1 MAEAVES
8 FQEEIDTRPEAQF
21 GESKCLVEKSAP
33 LLNIDLE
40 TLSSTYGCS
49 SFVYT
54 IEKFLCQHNLLK
66 LDYWDATPAKYDLYK
81 RVCIIIPPTPEI
93 SDLPFKDTVCATA
106 AQPAGP
112 KRRKPSPAQFDTVL
126 ARKVLP
132 GSRKE
137 SLDVLGPNGL
147 HVAQVHA
154 IFNLPEELG
163 TFAHPLAYVEWFTPL
178 QKFDKD
184 TLMYQV
190 ERSSGKGV
198 HAASIIPV
206 TYISRSC
213 HLYPVFGKHI
223 DPGWTSEN
231 NIPQGPSTSTSTS
244 IVFVCF
250 SPCQKT
256 TGTVGIIYLL
266 PHLLI
271 KLLNQILCH
280 PNESALVVVLLP
292 TLAKTVLQMKMKGII
307 SVRARVW
314 SFEHQLQVEGK
325 KFQRIDD
332 SQKESQEY
340 YSAMEQWSY
349 AVQQG
354 TATIDVSN
362 AKSADSRLDQSLD
375 GEKGITNNIDL
386 TEAYANQL
394 NRDLYIAEHES
405 ADLREENGTLQDRN
419 TALED
424 RIASLEREAVE
435 QEEEGHTLKKI
446 MARTSDIF
454 SGIATGSYDSAKFL
468 GHLNITSGCGDHGQ
482 QGIDKFIEDH
492 SCGPVHWGLISETQG
507 TRVEIP
513 SRMVKESRKTRAV
526 MQIPVNPVPLLGVL
540 TLLPTRPRPL
550 PVQAVDPA
558 FPVVLMMCSRRVDL
572 FKSLFMQ
579 QKKLEIFSF
588 ICLNF

>member
-1 MAEAVES
+1 MHAITAFEHFKKGISLISQWTGNEYKNMEKVFLGVLAGTAPPNVVIYESLEKMDNTLRTFHQHKHSAFVEPGIRNHFKIPKIHAMNHYVPMIRSIGVAPRFNTELSERLHIDFAKLGYQASNKRDYIKQMTLWLDRREKVLWFTRFLDWALDKDDIDWLDTSNTTNDSEDGEAMGNMAEA
-8 FQEEIDTRPEAQF
+8 F

-93 SDLPFKDTVCATA
+93 SDLPFKDTESATGKSEGKFGCTRA
-106 AQPAGP
+106 
-112 KRRKPSPAQFDTVL
+112 
-126 ARKVLP
+126 
-132 GSRKE
+132 
-137 SLDVLGPNGL
+137 NGL

-198 HAASIIPV
+198 HAASIIP
-206 TYISRSC
+206 
-213 HLYPVFGKHI
+213 
-223 DPGWTSEN
+223 
-231 NIPQGPSTSTSTS
+231 
-244 IVFVCF
+244 
-250 SPCQKT
+250 
-256 TGTVGIIYLL
+256 
-266 PHLLI
+266 
-271 KLLNQILCH
+271 LLNQILCH

-468 GHLNITSGCGDHGQ
+468 GHLNMY
-482 QGIDKFIEDH
+482 
-492 SCGPVHWGLISETQG
+492 LISQL
-507 TRVEIP
+507 
-513 SRMVKESRKTRAV
+513 ESNS
-526 MQIPVNPVPLLGVL
+526 QS
-540 TLLPTRPRPL
+540 
-550 PVQAVDPA
+550 Q
-558 FPVVLMMCSRRVDL
+558 S
-572 FKSLFMQ
+572 
-579 QKKLEIFSF
+579 
-588 ICLNF
+588 